1 MADHDGRKL
10 NVREMINVHLFPV
23 LALVATASSVS
34 MAISLSSVVQQAS
47 RWNQCYEAGLA
58 WVDRNSPRIKGG
70 DRTAI
75 AANFCNGGLPNK
87 PMR

>member
-34 MAISLSSVVQQAS
+34 MAISLSSVAQQAS

-70 DRTAI
+70 DRAAI

-87 PMR
+87 PIR